1 MSFSKE
7 TGPSPNSWCWQPQ
20 NLGTNASSCNQ
31 ERGTEVLL
39 KKYRGT
45 YVKRFAPRTAQAGT
59 VRRTVRKWNL
69 GLPLCQYPLLCIS
82 AGAEPMERALIHGA
96 LPTTPKYCGKHIQGH
111 QPEAVAE
118 SPGNLPVSLAW
129 EAPEEFEACTSF
141 TFASP
146 PHLLL
151 LAHSQFHYWYY
162 SPLQHSHYSKI
173 LSKQTWQEE
182 EKQQGKTNKHLKI
195 KARSFSNSLPST
207 KVGSSHCLVF

>member
-7 TGPSPNSWCWQPQ
+7 ISLSPNSWCWQPQ

-59 VRRTVRKWNL
+59 VRRAVRKWNL

-96 LPTTPKYCGKHIQGH
+96 LPTTLKYCGKHIQGH

-118 SPGNLPVSLAW
+118 SPGNPSCVFGLRSSRRVRSLHIFHFCLTSTLA
-129 EAPEEFEACTSF
+129 ALGSFSVPLLILFSF
-141 TFASP
+141 TAQP
-146 PHLLL
+146 LLQDL
-151 LAHSQFHYWYY
+151 
-162 SPLQHSHYSKI
+162 I
-173 LSKQTWQEE
+173 
-182 EKQQGKTNKHLKI
+182 
-195 KARSFSNSLPST
+195 
-207 KVGSSHCLVF
+207 